1 MSKKNISKI
10 SLWILIFSILSLVTV
25 AMVWSPRKELKIRGN
40 ADNLLERYDTSDIIE
55 YSGCYINQSGQIC
68 INGVDPHIV
77 FKKENIKNVTTIV
90 DKTAAGPPTLASAAF
105 PTKRPTMIVSTVV
118 YNCWI
123 NVPSMIGKKKI
134 NSCFQITPSVIA
146 FFSIVFFPI
155 FLSLSCIF
163 HIFCFFSM

>member
-10 SLWILIFSILSLVTV
+10 PLWILIFSILSLVTV

-105 PTKRPTMIVSTVV
+105 PTKRPTMIVSTPA
-118 YNCWI
+118 
-123 NVPSMIGKKKI
+123 PSSIRIPCTMLSAAPSPCTSAGYRMI
-134 NSCFQITPSVIA
+134 
-146 FFSIVFFPI
+146 
-155 FLSLSCIF
+155 
-163 HIFCFFSM
+163 

>member
-77 FKKENIKNVTTIV
+77 FKKENIKNVQQ
-90 DKTAAGPPTLASAAF
+90 LLL
-105 PTKRPTMIVSTVV
+105 
-118 YNCWI
+118 N
-123 NVPSMIGKKKI
+123 
-134 NSCFQITPSVIA
+134 
-146 FFSIVFFPI
+146 
-155 FLSLSCIF
+155 
-163 HIFCFFSM
+163 

>member
-1 MSKKNISKI
+1 MLIKI
-10 SLWILIFSILSLVTV
+10 AFRGHIRIFLVHIATTCTNLLIFSILSLVTV

-90 DKTAAGPPTLASAAF
+90 IKLKDK
-105 PTKRPTMIVSTVV
+105 I
-118 YNCWI
+118 
-123 NVPSMIGKKKI
+123 
-134 NSCFQITPSVIA
+134 
-146 FFSIVFFPI
+146 
-155 FLSLSCIF
+155 
-163 HIFCFFSM
+163 